1 MYYFSFVYF
10 YDNDLYIGV
19 HNRRVPHFFID
30 FMDFA
35 LTVLAEHMLCG
46 CQKSEV
52 LFCSV
57 DPFTIRSI
65 NVYVNH
71 ARRYAW
77 SM

>member
-35 LTVLAEHMLCG
+35 LTVLAEYICMRHADVRS
-46 CQKSEV
+46 QKYFFVPS
-52 LFCSV
+52 
-57 DPFTIRSI
+57 IRSQF
-65 NVYVNH
+65 VV
-71 ARRYAW
+71 
-77 SM
+77 